1 MTELMRQKPM
11 GKRRTGL
18 ILLWRKS
25 RVNDTGGLKMTSD
38 LLKPEA
44 QKTSRRY
51 ELDLLK
57 ALAIISMIL
66 CHPVLRLG
74 LHIPGYENDF
84 FYFLGQDIFG
94 NYLGVAH
101 AFMFAM
107 GFGIVFSRKST
118 PKDLMLRGVKL
129 YLLGYVL
136 NFLRYGMYNLTE
148 AIFTGEFRSDILQAL
163 FGMDILQFAGLA
175 LIFTGVLKKLKLRE
189 FHMLAIAGALS
200 VIGSVIPEIDTGNY
214 AGNWLIGHFVFTNSD
229 ACAFVFFNWYIF
241 VAVGI
246 LFGSILKKSAD
257 LDGLYKKV
265 LTISF
270 PIMVL
275 YIVMTVVKGVLFLTK
290 DGWYYA
296 VSPLEAMGLLSIDF
310 VMIGA
315 FYFLLK
321 RIDEAKVAPFITMS
335 RNLTKIYIIH
345 WCIIGFVDSIF
356 CYLLEIVFPYTI
368 IYIFAFALIFVSY
381 WIARWW
387 EMKMRAISPG
397 MTSTES

>member
-1 MTELMRQKPM
+1 
-11 GKRRTGL
+11 
-18 ILLWRKS
+18 
-25 RVNDTGGLKMTSD
+25 
-38 LLKPEA
+38 
-44 QKTSRRY
+44 
-51 ELDLLK
+51 
-57 ALAIISMIL
+57 MIM

-74 LHIPGYENDF
+74 THHAGYENDLAYF
-84 FYFLGQDIFG
+84 FGDVIFG
-94 NYLGVAH
+94 DYIGVAH

-107 GFGIVFSRKST
+107 GVGIVFSKKNRAS
-118 PKDLMLRGVKL
+118 DLVKRGVWL
-129 YLLGYVL
+129 FVLGYIL
-136 NFLRYGMYNLTE
+136 NFLRYGLFALADGIIE
-148 AIFTGEFRSDILQAL
+148 GEFFEETIDAFVCQDILH
-163 FGMDILQFAGLA
+163 FAGLA
-175 LIFTGVLKKLKLRE
+175 LIAAGVFKAMKLNEIQSLGIGVG
-189 FHMLAIAGALS
+189 LSIAGSFVAFS
-200 VIGSVIPEIDTGNY
+200 FQSSSRVINY
-214 AGNWLIGHFVFTNSD
+214 LLGYFIVTTEDDS
-229 ACAFVFFNWYIF
+229 CFVFFNWYIF